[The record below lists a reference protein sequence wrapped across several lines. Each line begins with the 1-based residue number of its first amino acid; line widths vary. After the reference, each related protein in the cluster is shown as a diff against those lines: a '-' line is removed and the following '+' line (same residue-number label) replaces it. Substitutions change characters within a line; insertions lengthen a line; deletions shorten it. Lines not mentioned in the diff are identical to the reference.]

1 MAEVR
6 MLERKVGVFGA
17 MILGLGSMLGSGVFV
32 ALPLVAERAG
42 PPVVLAV
49 VLAGLLATANGLS
62 SAQLAANHPVSGGTY
77 AYGRRWLRD
86 DVGFLA
92 GTLFLIAKSMSAATA
107 VLGLVLYLAERL
119 GWSVFQSGVPLRLA
133 ALGSLA
139 LLVWAVA
146 SGLRKTTVLNVVLVT
161 GILAA
166 LVVFV
171 VAGLVAPAQP
181 AEAYSGPDGIG
192 LFEATALLFVAYTGY
207 GRIATLGEEIREPR
221 KNIPR
226 AIILTL
232 AVIALVYV
240 LVAAVVVRQAG
251 AATGII
257 LTATADAFGGPGLA
271 WLIEIGAFLAFFSV
285 ITTLLL
291 GLSRVLFAMGRDGEA
306 PARFGLLAGKHNEPV
321 VAILGVAGLIGI
333 GILVGDLYRVWSFS
347 AVTVLAYY
355 GTTHLCALQLK
366 PRERLFPRW
375 IAWVGL
381 AGCFGLALMVQPWA
395 IAIAAVTLALAWLIR
410 RAIRWRQA

>member
-1 MAEVR
+1 MAQVR

-17 MILGLGSMLGSGVFV
+17 MVLGLGSMLGSGVFV

-49 VLAGLLATANGLS
+49 VLAGLLAAANGLS

-77 AYGRRWLRD
+77 AYGRRWLCD
-86 DVGFLA
+86 DIGFLA
-92 GTLFLIAKSMSAATA
+92 GTLFLVAKSMSAATA
-107 VLGLVLYLAERL
+107 VLGLVLYLSERL
-119 GWSVFQSGVPLRLA
+119 GWSLFQTGLPLRLA
-133 ALGSLA
+133 ALVALA
-139 LLVWAVA
+139 ALVWAVA
-146 SGLRKTTVLNVVLVT
+146 SGLKKTTVLNVFLVA
-161 GILAA
+161 GILLA
-166 LVVFV
+166 LAGFV
-171 VAGLVAPAQP
+171 VAGFGAPAQTP
-181 AEAYSGPDGIG
+181 QAYGGPDGIG

-226 AIILTL
+226 AIVLTL

-251 AATGII
+251 AASGII
-257 LTATADAFGGPGLA
+257 LTATADAFGGPALA
-271 WLIEIGAFLAFFSV
+271 WLVEIGAFLAFFSV

-306 PARFGLLAGKHNEPV
+306 PARFGQLSGKHREPV
-321 VAILGVAGLIGI
+321 LAILGVAGLIGT
-333 GILVGDLYRVWSFS
+333 GVLVGDLYQVWSFS

-355 GTTHLCALQLK
+355 GTTHLCALRLNSA
-366 PRERLFPRW
+366 ERLYPRW
-375 IAWVGL
+375 IARFGL

-395 IAIAAVTLALAWLIR
+395 VVIAAATLALAWLIR
-410 RAIRWRQA
+410 RAIRWQRT